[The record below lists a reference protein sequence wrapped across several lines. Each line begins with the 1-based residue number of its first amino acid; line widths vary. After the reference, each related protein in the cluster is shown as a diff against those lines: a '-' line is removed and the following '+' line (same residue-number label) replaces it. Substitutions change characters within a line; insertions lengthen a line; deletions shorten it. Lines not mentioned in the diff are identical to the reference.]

1 MFIDTHCHLDF
12 PEYDLDRDE
21 VIKRAKENGVDYII
35 NIGSS
40 LEGSRRA
47 VDLAKLYDSVYAT
60 IGIHPHE
67 ADRFSEEQLAELR
80 SLARKE
86 KVVAI
91 GEIGLDFYKNYSS
104 VQNQTL
110 LFRSLIGLAKELG
123 LPLVIHSRQAQAE
136 TLQALSPILP
146 HKVVIHCFSGSEDFL
161 KSCLELGFFVSFT
174 CNITYKKAEGLRRL
188 VGLTPLGRI
197 FLETDAPFL
206 APEGHR
212 GTRNEP
218 KFVEDLAL
226 EIARIKRV
234 NVAEVAKVTTESAK
248 GFFNIK

>member
-12 PEYDLDRDE
+12 PEYDQDRDK

-40 LEGSRRA
+40 LDGSHRA
-47 VDLAKLYDSVYAT
+47 VSLAKQYDSVYAT
-60 IGIHPHE
+60 VGIHPHE
-67 ADRFSEEQLAELR
+67 ADTFSENQLTELRGLAE
-80 SLARKE
+80 AK

-104 VQNQTL
+104 VQNQGL
-110 LFRSLIGLAKELG
+110 LFGSLLGLAKELE

-136 TLQALSPILP
+136 TLQALSSILP
-146 HKVVIHCFSGSEDFL
+146 HKVVIHCFSGNEDFL
-161 KSCLELGFFVSFT
+161 KSCLELGIFVSFT

-188 VGLTPLGRI
+188 VALAPLEKI

-206 APEGHR
+206 APEGRR

-218 KFVEDLAL
+218 KFVEELAL
-226 EIARIKRV
+226 EIARIKKV
-234 NVAEVAKVTTESAK
+234 SMVEVAKATTENAK
-248 GFFNIK
+248 GFFNLK